1 MLHFIFN
8 IFTKFYF
15 LMIFYWVKTSR
26 IIKKLF
32 PQFVWEKKNN
42 SKKVYLTFDDGP
54 TPEITE
60 WTLEQL
66 KVYHAKATFFC
77 IGNNVVQFPKI
88 FKMVIDEGH
97 TIANHTFNHLN
108 GWKTDTATYIENV
121 LLCQKK
127 MDIYC
132 ENNYLFR
139 PPYGKLKRS
148 QSKKL
153 WELGYQ
159 IIMWDVLSADFD
171 IGISKEKCL
180 KNVLDNVQSGSIII
194 FHDSV
199 KASKNLKY
207 ALPKTLQ
214 FLKENDFECHPL

>member
-1 MLHFIFN
+1 MS
-8 IFTKFYF
+8 
-15 LMIFYWVKTSR
+15 FYWVKTSR

-42 SKKVYLTFDDGP
+42 TKKVYLTFDDGP
-54 TPEITE
+54 TPEITK
-60 WTLEQL
+60 WTLAQL
-66 KVYHAKATFFC
+66 KIYHAKATFFC
-77 IGNNVVQFPKI
+77 IGNNVERFPKI
-88 FKMVIDEGH
+88 FKAVIDEGH
-97 TIANHTFNHLN
+97 TIGNHTFNHLN

-127 MDIYC
+127 MDVFC
-132 ENNYLFR
+132 ENRYLFR

-153 WELGYQ
+153 RELGYQ

-171 IGISKEKCL
+171 TGISKEKCL
-180 KNVLDNVQSGSIII
+180 KNVLNNVQLGSIII

-199 KASKNLKY
+199 KASKNLQY
-207 ALPKTLQ
+207 SLPITLQ
-214 FLKENDFECHPL
+214 FLKENNFECHSL